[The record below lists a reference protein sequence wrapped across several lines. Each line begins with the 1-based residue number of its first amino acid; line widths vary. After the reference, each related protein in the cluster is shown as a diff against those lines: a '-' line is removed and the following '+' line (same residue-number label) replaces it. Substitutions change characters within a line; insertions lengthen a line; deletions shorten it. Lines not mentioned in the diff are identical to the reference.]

1 MAIRIMHAITTAAA
15 NDATAQQ
22 GVWWIGWVRIA
33 GVGITLVANTEAV
46 QRCLQ
51 LSRVAE
57 PGGEGR
63 GWRRKGEFVFTQVDS
78 EASCGGRR
86 AIGVISG
93 AGKLRRSEL
102 GGFGGSR
109 GRVGVHTVREFKQG

>member
-1 MAIRIMHAITTAAA
+1 M
-15 NDATAQQ
+15 
-22 GVWWIGWVRIA
+22 
-33 GVGITLVANTEAV
+33 GITILVSAEAV

-63 GWRRKGEFVFTQVDS
+63 GVRRGGECVFTQVAS
-78 EASCGGRR
+78 GASCVGRR
-86 AIGVISG
+86 VFGVFSG
-93 AGKLRRSEL
+93 AGKLTRSEL

-109 GRVGVHTVREFKQG
+109 GGVGVDTVRG